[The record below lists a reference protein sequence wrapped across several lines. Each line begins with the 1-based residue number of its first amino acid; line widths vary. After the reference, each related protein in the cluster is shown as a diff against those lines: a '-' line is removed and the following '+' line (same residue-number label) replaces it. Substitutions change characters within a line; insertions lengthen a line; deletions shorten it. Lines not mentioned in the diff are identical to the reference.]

1 MHVECFAG
9 VVDSKSEETPVESEM
24 KAEPSND
31 VVAMGEIT
39 SGVLKRVPL
48 TLSVNLES
56 AEAVALLDRG
66 AK

>member
-1 MHVECFAG
+1 MHVTG
-9 VVDSKSEETPVESEM
+9 VVGSESE
-24 KAEPSND
+24 KTPSAENEMETKPSND

-48 TLSVNLES
+48 TLTVNLES
-56 AEAVALLDRG
+56 AEVVALLDRG